1 MVGIIQE
8 FKQKIGQEAERI
20 IATGLNLE
28 QRGKKY
34 RCLNPYAHRNGDN
47 TPSMSWDPN
56 RLQFYCFGC
65 GLKIDIYSYYK
76 DHLNYTHKEIMRE
89 FGMASDFKNLS
100 IQKNRETFMQQ
111 VKLLQPITQE
121 CIDYILKRGITKET
135 IDAFELQSYKGR
147 IAFPYYK
154 YETLVGVKTRLP
166 KKYNK
171 ETDGEKMLSLKGS
184 KPYLF
189 NAKNLE
195 LGGEL
200 IVCEGEFDCMV
211 LWQCGYKN
219 VVSGFNPL

>member
-76 DHLNYTHKEIMRE
+76 DHPNYTHKEIMRNS
-89 FGMASDFKNLS
+89 AWQATS
-100 IQKNRETFMQQ
+100 
-111 VKLLQPITQE
+111 KLLSYRRTVKPSCSKSNSCNQLPGM
-121 CIDYILKRGITKET
+121 YRLYSAGITKET

-147 IAFPYYK
+147 IAFP
-154 YETLVGVKTRLP
+154 LLQIR
-166 KKYNK
+166 
-171 ETDGEKMLSLKGS
+171 
-184 KPYLF
+184 KP
-189 NAKNLE
+189 
-195 LGGEL
+195 
-200 IVCEGEFDCMV
+200 
-211 LWQCGYKN
+211 
-219 VVSGFNPL
+219 